1 MFSKISQLSKTFA
14 DEINRINDEVNSP
27 NSGEQSQL
35 ADPEIAK
42 RIIATQTPD
51 ISEIDTPE
59 NVTAEDSASEEQR
72 ESGGTAGPAS
82 KGSEDVSQVKLGSD
96 PGPSIESETRAN
108 STEPN
113 KSLGQKDRSLQQNRD
128 ARVLVPGTEVKLLSL
143 PPEIRSRLNKYFK
156 YEKKYPQ
163 LYEAY
168 KIEKKKTALIH
179 AFENMLKE
187 QTPCSSIGELNAVRD
202 YLVGINNQGKML
214 NSELAKTTKDRKAA
228 DDKISALNQKI
239 RDLQK
244 ALTSR
249 STDEAKELQNLRE
262 EIQLLKSESS
272 KQTDLVSQVNS
283 LTSEKQQLQDDL
295 RECET
300 LKSKL
305 DELQDAKSDT
315 QQIKDQ
321 LDASMKEKEE
331 QSEKL
336 RVTEKELENLKALYQ
351 NHESNSKTHCEE
363 SNAKIIDLEKQLE
376 SSKKLNDLFKEKV
389 ETLTSEAKN
398 TTSVSAPAPTTS
410 SQNKNSRKKK
420 NKKQNQ
426 NNNNKAIE
434 EPQNSKTT
442 ETLIPE
448 ISTVTNSPE
457 VELIEA
463 KHELDKLNTRY
474 EEEVSKNKEMEKSI
488 REKSTEIEELKDMLR
503 NVGDSLVESQKENK
517 TTHDLEKLLEQTKS
531 ELEAK
536 LHELEMLRLQ
546 NSNALTDYEKTKVS
560 LSKKVDENV
569 KKVGE
574 LQFLLDKK
582 TSETESLQKKVDD
595 LFSNTRNLES
605 LLSKNKTNEK
615 SLQDKLTS
623 ITEDKN
629 KLTFELELL
638 RKSTANDSV
647 NKSELQNMKTQL
659 TRKERVLVE
668 AENKIK
674 FLQEEKSKVN
684 DHMIELKVQNKELK
698 NQEASYQEA
707 KGNLIKLNDKLKS
720 EVNESTLKINKFSL
734 ENTKLAKKLEEL
746 QDQYNEVKHIKSSS
760 NDQVESLK
768 RRVEELTMRN
778 KEYENRIDVLQEELT
793 QSRNMLQERTREMT
807 TMRKLVMDNEE
818 TQNLDRKELKSKFDR
833 LLEEKEKADN
843 EALLTIRNKQREI
856 EELKRKQ
863 SDLSSQLE
871 QLEATNSTLSI
882 EIKNLSDH
890 KQPEEI
896 QKFTSNGAS
905 KEKSIQEVSEYNS
918 KIIETLRESLN
929 KTEARLR
936 EIEEMNAKLRTVNQ
950 DSSDKLIRLNKK
962 YKLLSLQYKRRMSE
976 SSAHSSRKN
985 SFVTTN
991 DVVDAK
997 LLHPAVEGEKQYDNE
1012 DLKEKSI
1019 YIKNVLMGFLEHKE
1033 QRQMLLPVI
1042 KMLLYMSDDDTK
1054 KLNEL
1059 FV

>member
-1 MFSKISQLSKTFA
+1 M
-14 DEINRINDEVNSP
+14 NSP
-27 NSGEQSQL
+27 NSGEQNQL

-42 RIIATQTPD
+42 KIIATQTPD
-51 ISEIDTPE
+51 ISEVVNPE
-59 NVTAEDSASEEQR
+59 SITADDSDAQEPKEPGTTAGSATDNGAEDFTQI
-72 ESGGTAGPAS
+72 
-82 KGSEDVSQVKLGSD
+82 KLGSD
-96 PGPSIESETRAN
+96 PEATSENETRAN
-108 STEPN
+108 SAEPKN
-113 KSLGQKDRSLQQNRD
+113 LSPRDGPLQQNQDSRFF
-128 ARVLVPGTEVKLLSL
+128 VPGTEVKLSSL
-143 PPEIRSRLNKYFK
+143 PPEIRSRLNKYLK

-168 KIEKKKTALIH
+168 KIEKKKTALIR

-214 NSELAKTTKDRKAA
+214 NSELAKITKDKKVA
-228 DDKISALNQKI
+228 DDKISALNQKV

-249 STDEAKELQNLRE
+249 NTDEANELQKLRE
-262 EIQLLKSESS
+262 QVQLLKSENS
-272 KQTDLVSQVNS
+272 KQTDLVSQVTS
-283 LTSEKQQLQDDL
+283 LTSEKQQLL
-295 RECET
+295 EELKEYET

-305 DELQDAKSDT
+305 DEVQSSNSET
-315 QQIKDQ
+315 QQFKDQ
-321 LDASMKEKEE
+321 LDASVKEKVEL
-331 QSEKL
+331 SEKL
-336 RVTEKELENLKALYQ
+336 LVAEKDLENMKAFYENQ
-351 NHESNSKTHCEE
+351 ESNSKTKYEE
-363 SNAKIIDLEKQLE
+363 GNAKISVLEKQLE
-376 SSKKLNDLFKEKV
+376 SSKKLNDLFKEKL
-389 ETLTSEAKN
+389 ETLTNEAKN
-398 TTSVSAPAPTTS
+398 ITPVLTPTPAAL
-410 SQNKNSRKKK
+410 SQSKNSRKKK

-426 NNNNKAIE
+426 NSNKVVE

-448 ISTVTNSPE
+448 IHSVTNSPE

-474 EEEVSKNKEMEKSI
+474 EEEASKNNELEKSV
-488 REKSTEIEELKDMLR
+488 REKSTEIEDLKDMLR

-517 TTHDLEKLLEQTKS
+517 ATHDLEKVLELTKT

-536 LHELEMLRLQ
+536 LNELEMLRLQ
-546 NSNALTDYEKTKVS
+546 NSNALTDYEKTKAS
-560 LSKKVDENV
+560 LSKKVNENV

-574 LQFLLDKK
+574 LESLLEKK
-582 TSETESLQKKVDD
+582 TLELESLQKKVDD
-595 LFSNTRNLES
+595 LLLNSKNLES
-605 LLSKNKTNEK
+605 LLNKNKANEK
-615 SLQDKLTS
+615 ALQDKLGS
-623 ITEDKN
+623 ITEEKSR
-629 KLTFELELL
+629 LQSELDMLK
-638 RKSTANDSV
+638 KSTANDSV
-647 NKSELQNMKTQL
+647 NKSDLLNMKTQL
-659 TRKERVLVE
+659 GRKERVLVE

-684 DHMIELKVQNKELK
+684 DLMIELKVQNKELK
-698 NQEASYQEA
+698 NQETSYQEV
-707 KGNLIKLNDKLKS
+707 KGSLTRLNEKLKA
-720 EVNESTLKINKFSL
+720 EVNENNLKINKLSL

-760 NDQVESLK
+760 NDQVESFK
-768 RRVEELTMRN
+768 RRVEELSMRN

-843 EALLTIRNKQREI
+843 EALLAIRNKQREI

-863 SDLSSQLE
+863 TDLSSHME
-871 QLEATNSTLSI
+871 QLEAANSALTTQVR
-882 EIKNLSDH
+882 KLSDH
-890 KQPEEI
+890 KHSEEF
-896 QKFTSNGAS
+896 QKSASNGAS
-905 KEKSIQEVSEYNS
+905 EKKSLQEVSEYNS
-918 KIIETLRESLN
+918 KMIETLRESLN

-936 EIEEMNAKLRTVNQ
+936 EVEEMNVKLRSVNQ

-976 SSAHSSRKN
+976 SSTHSSRKN

-991 DVVDAK
+991 DVVDAS
-997 LLHPAVEGEKQYDNE
+997 LLHPAADDEKQYDNE

-1059 FV
+1059 LV

>member
-59 NVTAEDSASEEQR
+59 SVTAEDSASEEQR
-72 ESGGTAGPAS
+72 ELGGSAGPAN
-82 KGSEDVSQVKLGSD
+82 KGSEDVTQVKLGSD
-96 PGPSIESETRAN
+96 LGPSIESETRAN

-113 KSLGQKDRSLQQNRD
+113 KSLGQKDGSLQQNRD
-128 ARVLVPGTEVKLLSL
+128 ARIFVPGTEVKLLSL

-214 NSELAKTTKDRKAA
+214 NSELAKTAKDKKAA

-239 RDLQK
+239 KDLQK

-249 STDEAKELQNLRE
+249 NTDEANELQNLRE

-272 KQTDLVSQVNS
+272 KRTDLVSQVNS
-283 LTSEKQQLQDDL
+283 LTSEKQQLQDEL
-295 RECET
+295 REYET

-305 DELQDAKSDT
+305 DELQDAKSDG
-315 QQIKDQ
+315 QQIRDQ

-331 QSEKL
+331 QSERL
-336 RVTEKELENLKALYQ
+336 RVAEKDLENLKALYG
-351 NHESNSKTHCEE
+351 NYESNSKAQYEE
-363 SNAKIIDLEKQLE
+363 SKARIIDLEKQLE
-376 SSKKLNDLFKEKV
+376 SSKKLNDLFKDKL

-398 TTSVSAPAPTTS
+398 TTSVSASTPTAS
-410 SQNKNSRKKK
+410 SQSKNSRKKK

-426 NNNNKAIE
+426 NNNKAIE

-442 ETLIPE
+442 ETLIPD
-448 ISTVTNSPE
+448 ISTGINSPE

-474 EEEVSKNKEMEKSI
+474 EEEVSKNKELEKSI

-517 TTHDLEKLLEQTKS
+517 TTHDLEKVLEQTKS

-546 NSNALTDYEKTKVS
+546 NSNALTDYEKTKAS
-560 LSKKVDENV
+560 LSKKVHENV
-569 KKVGE
+569 EKVEE
-574 LQFLLDKK
+574 LQSLLDKK
-582 TSETESLQKKVDD
+582 TLEAESLQKKVDD

-615 SLQDKLTS
+615 SLQEKLTS
-623 ITEDKN
+623 ITEEKN
-629 KLTFELELL
+629 KLASELELL

-647 NKSELQNMKTQL
+647 NKSELQNIKTQL
-659 TRKERVLVE
+659 ARKERVLVE

-707 KGNLIKLNDKLKS
+707 KGNLTRLNEKLKS
-720 EVNESTLKINKFSL
+720 EVNEGTLKINKFSL

-871 QLEATNSTLSI
+871 ELEAKNSTLSI

-890 KQPEEI
+890 KQSEEF
-896 QKFTSNGAS
+896 QRFTSNGAS
-905 KEKSIQEVSEYNS
+905 KEKSIQEVSDYNS

-997 LLHPAVEGEKQYDNE
+997 LLHPAVDGEKQYDNE